1 METQAC
7 IARARKLKKIC
18 LVQIWD
24 APGEPEKNRISRSQ
38 GKMGRKKEVTSGPR
52 VAAQY
57 I

>member
-18 LVQIWD
+18 LVQIWG
-24 APGEPEKNRISRSQ
+24 APGEPERNRISRSQ
-38 GKMGRKKEVTSGPR
+38 GKMGRKKEVTSGAR